1 MADEDFSRD
10 ALVLAGH
17 GSTVNTDSSTPVW
30 EHAARIKAMG
40 IFREVHVGLWKE
52 TPSFRE
58 ALEACRPARIFI
70 APLFTSE
77 GYFTREVLPRE
88 FGLTGRVTR
97 RDGKE
102 IIYCDPVGRH
112 PYMVEALLK
121 SAQHVLAGTPVDPFQ
136 TCLLIAGHGTP
147 RNPNSRTVVLEV
159 AERLRAARLYAD
171 CQAAF
176 MEEEPFLKDWTAL
189 TPCRNVIAVPYF
201 ISDGLHAYE
210 DIPVLL
216 GISRNV
222 REEGFQNPTLID
234 GRRIWYARSLG
245 TEPRLT
251 EVILALVRDAAR
263 SITVTT
269 APPDLHQSG

>member
-1 MADEDFSRD
+1 MTEPDFSHD
-10 ALVLAGH
+10 ALLLAGH

-30 EHAARIKAMG
+30 EHAARLKAFG

-52 TPSFRE
+52 SPSFRQ
-58 ALEACRPARIFI
+58 ALEACRPRRIFI

-88 FGLTGRVTR
+88 FGLEGRVTR

-102 IIYCDPVGRH
+102 IIYCDPVGLH

-121 SAQHVLAGTPVDPFQ
+121 SAQHVLAGTPVDPAQ
-136 TCLLIAGHGTP
+136 TCLLVAGHGTP
-147 RNPNSRTVVLEV
+147 RNANSRTVVLNI
-159 AERLRAARLYAD
+159 AARLKAAGIYAD

-176 MEEEPFLKDWTAL
+176 MEEEPYLKDWTAL
-189 TPCRNVIAVPYF
+189 TPCPNVIAVPYF

-222 REEGFQNPTLID
+222 RREGFRNPTTIN
-234 GRRIWYARSLG
+234 GRRLWYARSLG
-245 TEPRLT
+245 HEPRLS

-263 SITVTT
+263 NLEAS
-269 APPDLHQSG
+269 AELEAN